1 VANRRLPVEASPTD
15 STDVM
20 ALGLPVPIANAL
32 DNEGIRT
39 LGILRR
45 VSDGALSLIVGRGS
59 IEAVREAVPCRRD
72 EGEPEVGRPPGD
84 MSHADWRDLP

>member
-1 VANRRLPVEASPTD
+1 MPEAAKPWD
-15 STDVM
+15 DATDVM

-45 VSDGALSLIVGRGS
+45 VPDEALAAIGGAGMHDVVR
-59 IEAVREAVPCRRD
+59 AVVPYRRE

-84 MSHADWRDLP
+84 FSHADWQELPHE